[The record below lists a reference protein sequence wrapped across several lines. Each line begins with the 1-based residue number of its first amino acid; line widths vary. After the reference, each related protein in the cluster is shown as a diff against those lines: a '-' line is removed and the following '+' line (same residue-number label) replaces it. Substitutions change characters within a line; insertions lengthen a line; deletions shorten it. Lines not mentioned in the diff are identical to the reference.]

1 MSSLLRD
8 LERVQPEETPNDELD
23 KTGEVVEAFQ
33 DALKKLNEKIE
44 GLTSQVAELTK
55 EPKEPTEPTEPKEP
69 TEPTEEEE

>member
-8 LERVQPEETPNDELD
+8 LERVQPEETPKDEPD

-55 EPKEPTEPTEPKEP
+55 EPKEPTEPTE
-69 TEPTEEEE
+69 EEE

>member
-8 LERVQPEETPNDELD
+8 LERVQPEETPNNEPNQSAELAD
-23 KTGEVVEAFQ
+23 AFQ
-33 DALKKLNEKIE
+33 EALKKLNEKIE